1 MRSKTYPYTTLAVLT
16 GLNVLNYID
25 RNMLLGVQPLIQREF
40 HINDRQTG
48 WLTSAFFLSYMVAAP
63 LVGWIGDRFP
73 RKYIVLFGIAIW
85 SGFTLLTWLVHDYSQ
100 LLRRHILVG
109 IGEASYATIAPT
121 LIADLFPIERR
132 GRMLSIFYLG
142 LPVGS
147 ALGILLG
154 GPLGEHFNW
163 RVPFMMAGIPG
174 FLLALVFWFLPEPV
188 RGQSEA
194 AVAPAEQVTLGGLH
208 RTVLGLFTNGAFI
221 TACLGMAMYTFAVGG
236 MQVWV
241 PTFLHRARGM
251 SVSRAAVVFG
261 VIAAVNGVVATMIGG
276 WIGDRMLKRHHG
288 AYYRFSAISMF
299 AAVPLMVLA
308 IYATGSLMLPAIFLA
323 VFALLIST
331 GPSNTAIV
339 NSVNAGIRST
349 ALAVNTFVIHALGDA
364 FSPTLI
370 GWISDRTSLQTA
382 FWAAFV
388 AAGLS
393 GWFYLYGARF
403 APKLFGKNDS
413 AATSAESFLGQQA
426 SAGVTPPRPADTA
439 RERGPRAGVH
449 TTGRDSSE

>member
-1 MRSKTYPYTTLAVLT
+1 MPPKTYPYTTLAVLT
-16 GLNVLNYID
+16 ALNVLNYID
-25 RNMLLGVQPLIQREF
+25 RNMLLGVQPLVQREF

-48 WLTSAFFLSYMVAAP
+48 WLTSAFFICYMVAAP
-63 LVGWIGDRFP
+63 LVGWLGDRFV
-73 RKYIVLFGIAIW
+73 RKNIVLFGIAIW
-85 SGFTLLTWLVHDYSQ
+85 SGFTLLTWLVRDYNQ
-100 LLRRHILVG
+100 LLFRHTIVG

-121 LIADLFPIERR
+121 LIADLFPVERR

-154 GPLGEHFNW
+154 GPLGERFGW

-174 FLLALVFWFLPEPV
+174 FLLALTFWFLPEPE
-188 RGQSEA
+188 RGQSEGVVA
-194 AVAPAEQVTLGGLH
+194 APASFTLEGIYH
-208 RTVLGLFTNGAFI
+208 TIVGLFRNGAFI

-236 MQVWV
+236 LQVWI
-241 PTFLHRARGM
+241 PTFLHRVRGM

-261 VIAAVNGVVATMIGG
+261 LIAAINGVIATLVGG
-276 WIGDRMLKRHHG
+276 WIGDRMLKRHDG
-288 AYYRFSAISMF
+288 AYYKFSGIAMF
-299 AAVPLMVLA
+299 AAVPLMILA
-308 IYATGSLMLPAIFLA
+308 VYATGPLMLPAIFWA
-323 VFALLIST
+323 VFVLLIGT
-331 GPSNTAIV
+331 GPSNTAVV
-339 NSVNAGIRST
+339 NSVDAGIRST

-393 GWFYLYGARF
+393 GWFFMYGIRF
-403 APKLFGKNDS
+403 APKLKS
-413 AATSAESFLGQQA
+413 AVTSA
-426 SAGVTPPRPADTA
+426 
-439 RERGPRAGVH
+439 
-449 TTGRDSSE
+449 